1 VKTKILIAT
10 HGKFAEG
17 IKDSLQMITGI
28 YDDIEAICAYSQK
41 DIDYR
46 DLIESKVKEHDYST
60 SNLLVITDLV
70 GGSVNNEFMK
80 YIKDYPFYLVGGLNL
95 GLLLELV
102 MQKDDLNEKFIRS
115 CCRNSEKF
123 IVFCNDCLEDKY
135 VESDF

>member
-1 VKTKILIAT
+1 MKTKILIAT
-10 HGKFAEG
+10 HGKFAAG

-28 YDDIEAICAYSQK
+28 YDDIEAICVYSQK
-41 DIDYR
+41 DIDYK

-80 YIKDYPFYLVGGLNL
+80 HIKDYPFYLVGGLNL

-102 MQKDDLNEKFIRS
+102 MQKDDLNEESIRS
-115 CCRNSEKF
+115 CCSNGEKF
-123 IVFCNDCLEDKY
+123 IVFCNDCLENKY

>member
-1 VKTKILIAT
+1 METKILIAT
-10 HGKFAEG
+10 HGKFADG
-17 IKDSLQMITGI
+17 IHDSLQMIAGI
-28 YDDIEAICAYSQK
+28 HDGIESICAYSQQ

-46 DLIESKVKEHDYST
+46 DLIRRKVSEHDYGT

-80 YIKDYPFYLVGGLNL
+80 YIKDYPFYLIGGLNL

-102 MQKDDLNEKFIRS
+102 MRKDDLNEEFIRS
-115 CCRNSEKF
+115 CCRNSKNS
-123 IVFCNDCLEDKY
+123 IVFCNDCLENKY